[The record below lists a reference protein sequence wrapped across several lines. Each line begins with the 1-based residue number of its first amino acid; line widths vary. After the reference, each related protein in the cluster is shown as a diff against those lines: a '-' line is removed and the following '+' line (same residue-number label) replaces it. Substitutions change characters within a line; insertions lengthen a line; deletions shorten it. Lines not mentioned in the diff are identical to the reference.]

1 MKSSIQTLVASSIIS
16 LMLSG
21 CGLRGPLYLP
31 EDKAQVASDGA
42 QPAPVA
48 SDTKADA
55 SVPQPAPQAQ
65 KRDRAT
71 QATEQPAPSPAN

>member
-1 MKSSIQTLVASSIIS
+1 MKSSIQALLVALTAS
-16 LMLSG
+16 LMLGG

-31 EDKAQVASDGA
+31 EDKPQVASKGA
-42 QPAPVA
+42 QPAPA
-48 SDTKADA
+48 ATGEKSDP

-71 QATEQPAPSPAN
+71 TPAAQPAPRSAN

>member
-1 MKSSIQTLVASSIIS
+1 MKSCIQVFVVALQGPLV
-16 LMLSG
+16 LGG

-31 EDKAQVASDGA
+31 EDKSQVVSEGA
-42 QPAPVA
+42 QPAA
-48 SDTKADA
+48 ADPSGKTEP

-71 QATEQPAPSPAN
+71 QSVEPPAPQPAN